1 MNKKVLIALL
11 LVLIVG
17 ISAWLFYSP
26 SGDVPKTDLDIY
38 QALGATTAEETA
50 KLLGNKGGIVVIGW
64 DSGHTMPVVEAQLTA
79 FARALKK
86 HEGMEIIANEKVLR
100 NPTKMMGTGEAIPAE
115 ELLKIVKAH
124 PTAGAIVLF
133 LAFPN
138 LSPPELSVIGEAKTK
153 IVVVSGCNPGYKK
166 LLMDRNIDLAIIP
179 RFDLAENTRSPQT
192 VQEIFNQN
200 YQVVTSA
207 QAAELPH

>member
-1 MNKKVLIALL
+1 M
-11 LVLIVG
+11 
-17 ISAWLFYSP
+17 S
-26 SGDVPKTDLDIY
+26 T
-38 QALGATTAEETA
+38 
-50 KLLGNKGGIVVIGW
+50 GG
-64 DSGHTMPVVEAQLTA
+64 
-79 FARALKK
+79 
-86 HEGMEIIANEKVLR
+86 
-100 NPTKMMGTGEAIPAE
+100 AIPAE

-124 PTAGAIVLF
+124 PTAGAMVLF

-138 LSPPELSVIGEAKTK
+138 LSPQELNIIREAETK